1 MGVKRFSGN
10 FTGFLAAVSLETP
23 ACELLFPGEPCAIVN
38 KVDPNW
44 LNRAKLALEVVGVG
58 AGVGG
63 IVEIVGFTKNPEGEG
78 GN

>member
-1 MGVKRFSGN
+1 MGVNRFSGN
-10 FTGFLAAVSLETP
+10 FTGFLAAGSLETP
-23 ACELLFPGEPCAIVN
+23 ACELLPGEPVAIVN

-63 IVEIVGFTKNPEGEG
+63 IVEMVGFTKNPEGEG